1 MLKRLF
7 GDTLTDLGSLE
18 GDYRVASLRS
28 DISQSILYMS
38 VVSLSVLLTL
48 WVDGILFKDQLVLFQ
63 VLVLYRIAYVA
74 VTGIFGMILYR
85 TKKVRVYDRLLLAWL
100 LLTVLVRL
108 LLNIARPVD
117 YLTAPFDI
125 VFIFLIYL
133 ISPARIQYTI
143 ALGAFFSAGILFVN
157 HFFIPGIDPV
167 TFSVT
172 ISAQFTA
179 HMLGWIS
186 VVQMQTYRR
195 KSFQAFIDEKDA
207 KEMVAYLAN
216 IDPLTKS
223 LTRRQFLGI
232 AESEFRRFQR
242 YQRPLS
248 IMILDADHFK
258 MINDTYG
265 HHAGDLALRSL
276 SLVAMEQKRAQDTF
290 GRLGSEEFGLLLPET
305 PLDKA
310 VIVAERIR
318 LVWEASP
325 VNLDGKLIRSTMSI
339 GVAEAVPSDQN
350 IEDLLRRADR
360 MLYKAKEYGRNRVE
374 A

>member
-38 VVSLSVLLTL
+38 VVGLSVLLML
-48 WVDGILFKDQLVLFQ
+48 WVDGILFKDRPVLFQ
-63 VLVLYRIAYVA
+63 LLVLYRIAYVA
-74 VTGIFGMILYR
+74 VTGIFCMVLYR
-85 TKKVRVYDRLLLAWL
+85 TTKVRVYDRLLIVWL
-100 LLTVLVRL
+100 FLTVLVRL
-108 LLNIARPVD
+108 LVNITRPVD

-143 ALGAFFSAGILFVN
+143 MLGVFFSAGLLFVN
-157 HFFIPGIDPV
+157 HFFIPGVDPS
-167 TFSVT
+167 TLSVT
-172 ISAQFTA
+172 VSAQFTA

-258 MINDTYG
+258 KINDTYG

-290 GRLGSEEFGLLLPET
+290 GRLGGEEFGLLLPET

-339 GVAEAVPSDQN
+339 GVAEAVPSDNN

-360 MLYKAKEYGRNRVE
+360 MLYRAKEYGRNRVE

>member
-38 VVSLSVLLTL
+38 VVGLSVLLML
-48 WVDGILFKDQLVLFQ
+48 WVDGILFKDRPVLFQ
-63 VLVLYRIAYVA
+63 FLVLYRIAYVA
-74 VTGIFGMILYR
+74 VTGIFGMVLYR
-85 TKKVRVYDRLLLAWL
+85 TTKVRVYDRLLIVWL
-100 LLTVLVRL
+100 FLTVLVRL
-108 LLNIARPVD
+108 LVNITRPVD

-143 ALGAFFSAGILFVN
+143 MLGVFFSAGLLFVN
-157 HFFIPGIDPV
+157 HFFIPGVDPS
-167 TFSVT
+167 TLSVT
-172 ISAQFTA
+172 VSAQFTA

-258 MINDTYG
+258 KINDTYG

-290 GRLGSEEFGLLLPET
+290 GRLGGEEFGLLLPET

-360 MLYKAKEYGRNRVE
+360 MLYRAKEYGRNRVE

>member
-28 DISQSILYMS
+28 DVSQSILYMS

-48 WVDGILFKDQLVLFQ
+48 WVDGILFKDRPALFQ
-63 VLVLYRIAYVA
+63 FLVLYRTAYVA
-74 VTGIFGMILYR
+74 VTGIIGMVLYR
-85 TKKVRVYDRLLLAWL
+85 TTKVRVYDRLLIVWL
-100 LLTVLVRL
+100 LLTIFVRL
-108 LLNIARPVD
+108 LLNITRPVD

-133 ISPARIQYTI
+133 ISPAKIQYTI
-143 ALGAFFSAGILFVN
+143 MLGVFFSAGILFVN
-157 HFFIPGIDPV
+157 HFFIPGVDPV

-172 ISAQFTA
+172 ISAQLTA

-258 MINDTYG
+258 KINDTYG

-290 GRLGSEEFGLLLPET
+290 GRLGGEEFGLLLPET

-339 GVAEAVPSDQN
+339 GVAEAIPSDQN

>member
-1 MLKRLF
+1 MLKRLL
-7 GDTLTDLGSLE
+7 GDTLTNLGNLE

-38 VVSLSVLLTL
+38 VVSLSVLLML
-48 WVDGILFKDQLVLFQ
+48 WVDGILFKDRPVLFQ
-63 VLVLYRIAYVA
+63 FLVLHRIVYVA
-74 VTGIFGMILYR
+74 VTGIFGMVLYR
-85 TKKVRVYDRLLLAWL
+85 TTKVRVHDRLVIVWM
-100 LLTVLVRL
+100 LLTILFRL
-108 LLNIARPVD
+108 LLNFTRPVD

-143 ALGAFFSAGILFVN
+143 ALGVFFSAGILF
-157 HFFIPGIDPV
+157 HFFIPGVDPV
-167 TFSVT
+167 TLSVT
-172 ISAQFTA
+172 LSAQFTA

-223 LTRRQFLGI
+223 LTRRQFLSI

-242 YQRPLS
+242 YHRPLS

-258 MINDTYG
+258 KINDTHG

-290 GRLGSEEFGLLLPET
+290 GRLGGEEFALLLPET
-305 PLDKA
+305 PLDRA
-310 VIVAERIR
+310 VVVAERIR
-318 LVWEASP
+318 LVWEVSP
-325 VNLDGKLIRSTMSI
+325 INLDGHLIRSTISI
-339 GVAEAVPSDQN
+339 GVAEAASTN
-350 IEDLLRRADR
+350 ESLEDLLRRADR
-360 MLYKAKEYGRNRVE
+360 LLYKAKQSGRNRVE
-374 A
+374 S

>member
-18 GDYRVASLRS
+18 GDYRAANLRS

-38 VVSLSVLLTL
+38 VVGLSVLLML
-48 WVDGILFKDQLVLFQ
+48 WVDGILFKDRPALFRFMVLCRTAYAAVTGIF
-63 VLVLYRIAYVA
+63 VLVLYR
-74 VTGIFGMILYR
+74 T
-85 TKKVRVYDRLLLAWL
+85 TKVRVHDRLVIAWI
-100 LLTVLVRL
+100 LLTILFRL
-108 LLNIARPVD
+108 LLNITRPVD
-117 YLTAPFDI
+117 YLTAPFDV

-133 ISPARIQYTI
+133 VSPARIKTTL
-143 ALGAFFSAGILFVN
+143 ALGMSFSAGILLIN
-157 HFFIPGIDPV
+157 RFFIPGFDPF
-167 TFSVT
+167 TLGVT
-172 ISAQFTA
+172 IAAQFTA

-195 KSFQAFIDEKDA
+195 KSFRAFIDEKDA

-248 IMILDADHFK
+248 IMIIDADHFK
-258 MINDTYG
+258 KINDTYG

-276 SLVAMEQKRAQDTF
+276 SLVAMEHKRAQDTF
-290 GRLGSEEFGLLLPET
+290 GRLGGEEFGLLLPET

-310 VIVAERIR
+310 LVVAERIR
-318 LVWEASP
+318 LIWEASP

-339 GVAEAVPSDQN
+339 GVAEGVPSDQN

-360 MLYKAKEYGRNRVE
+360 MLYRAKERGRNRVE
-374 A
+374 G

>member
-1 MLKRLF
+1 MFKRLF

-38 VVSLSVLLTL
+38 VVSLSVLLML
-48 WVDGILFKDQLVLFQ
+48 WVDSIIFKDRPVLFQ
-63 VLVLYRIAYVA
+63 FVVLYRIAYVA
-74 VTGIFGMILYR
+74 VTGIFGMVLYR
-85 TKKVRVYDRLLLAWL
+85 TTKVRTYDRLMIAWMV
-100 LLTVLVRL
+100 LTIFFRL
-108 LLNIARPVD
+108 LLNITRPID

-133 ISPARIQYTI
+133 ISPAKIQHTVG
-143 ALGAFFSAGILFVN
+143 LGVFFSAGILFVN
-157 HFFIPGIDPV
+157 HFFIPGVDPV
-167 TFSVT
+167 TLSVT

-242 YQRPLS
+242 YQRPFS

-258 MINDTYG
+258 KINDTYG

-290 GRLGSEEFGLLLPET
+290 GRLGGEEFGLLLPET

-310 VIVAERIR
+310 MVVAERIR

-360 MLYKAKEYGRNRVE
+360 MLYRAKERGRNRVE
-374 A
+374 G

>member
-18 GDYRVASLRS
+18 GDYRIANLRS
-28 DISQSILYMS
+28 DISQSLLYMS
-38 VVSLSVLLTL
+38 VVSLSALLML
-48 WVDGILFKDQLVLFQ
+48 WADAILFEDRPVLFQ
-63 VLVLYRIAYVA
+63 FLVLYRIAYVV
-74 VTGIFGMILYR
+74 VTGIFGMVLYR
-85 TKKVRVYDRLLLAWL
+85 TTKVRTYNRLLIAWMI
-100 LLTVLVRL
+100 LTIFFRL
-108 LLNIARPVD
+108 LVNITRPVD
-117 YLTAPFDI
+117 YLTVPFDI
-125 VFIFLIYL
+125 IFIFLIYL
-133 ISPARIQYTI
+133 ISPAKIQHTV
-143 ALGAFFSAGILFVN
+143 ALGVFFSAGILFVD
-157 HFFIPGIDPV
+157 HFFIPGVDPV
-167 TFSVT
+167 TSSVT
-172 ISAQFTA
+172 ISAQLTA
-179 HMLGWIS
+179 HLLGWIS

-195 KSFQAFIDEKDA
+195 KSFKAFIDEKDA

-242 YQRPLS
+242 YHRPFS
-248 IMILDADHFK
+248 IMIIDADHFK
-258 MINDTYG
+258 KINDTYG

-276 SLVAMEQKRAQDTF
+276 SLVAMEHKRAQDTF
-290 GRLGSEEFGLLLPET
+290 GRLGGEEFGLLLPET

-310 VIVAERIR
+310 MIVAERIR

-339 GVAEAVPSDQN
+339 GVAEAIPSDQN

-360 MLYKAKEYGRNRVE
+360 MLYRAKERGRNRVE
-374 A
+374 G